1 MKSNQ
6 EYASLMNDGLLAA
19 ILGLGVVL
27 SGTALLTALP
37 RLGSM
42 GKKVSEAFCRAPWLD
57 AAMTWF
63 IVVPLVA
70 GPLVAGWLGLLA
82 AIVGQLV
89 GLLTWTA
96 LHELA
101 HPAVRRGPR
110 IVKVLNRTLGTWR
123 NHAAL
128 WVMLPAVPLFRLIR
142 VAQMTV
148 YPALVALVKLPRYR
162 TGEWVNVSR
171 HKFDGL
177 LGHDLIWC
185 LYCDWMTGLWSL
197 GSEMLRNIESLWCP
211 IRFDSQKKC
220 ENCRIDFPDVAPASN
235 KQPRKQRSRKQCRR
249 DPRPRR
255 LGRRRHRYRR
265 PPHCWNGNTATPNT
279 AAGSGTPTASPTS
292 PSRADHWTKTKSPAT
307 RNDPSG
313 KASVLPFS
321 PRVTTS
327 ADAPFR
333 R

>member
-6 EYASLMNDGLLAA
+6 GYASRMNDVLFTA

-27 SGTALLTALP
+27 SGTALLTVLP
-37 RLGSM
+37 RLGAT
-42 GKKVSEAFCRAPWLD
+42 GRKVSEAFCRAPWLD

-63 IVVPLVA
+63 IVVPLAA
-70 GPLVAGWLGLLA
+70 GPAVAGWLGLLA

-128 WVMLPAVPLFRLIR
+128 WVMLPAVPLFWLIR

-177 LGHDLIWC
+177 VGHDLIWC

-220 ENCRIDFPDVAPASN
+220 ENCRIDFPDIAPGSN
-235 KQPRKQRSRKQCRR
+235 TPGSNAPRS
-249 DPRPRR
+249 DAD
-255 LGRRRHRYRR
+255 
-265 PPHCWNGNTATPNT
+265 ATPAREGWVDADT
-279 AAGSGTPTASPTS
+279 DIQAAAALLERQYGHTEHRGWFGHS
-292 PSRADHWTKTKSPAT
+292 D
-307 RNDPSG
+307 
-313 KASVLPFS
+313 
-321 PRVTTS
+321 RVTHITVEGGS
-327 ADAPFR
+327 LDENKKPGDPE
-333 R
+333 